1 MENQHPPPNLWVS
14 EAFVDRE
21 RDIRFGETD
30 PYESFTAD
38 PGRLFKSCQREYGR
52 CTGKVYIDTKNGKA
66 MAIGWVFL
74 GKDKYQ
80 DCNRS
85 YLREVWI
92 TLHDGP
98 PTRTTQ
104 IHYHEI
110 L

>member
-1 MENQHPPPNLWVS
+1 MGWTTSPEQ
-14 EAFVDRE
+14 VDNFE
-21 RDIRFGETD
+21 WNSWTTS
-30 PYESFTAD
+30 P
-38 PGRLFKSCQREYGR
+38 EYA
-52 CTGKVYIDTKNGKA
+52 VIDTQDGRA

-80 DCNRS
+80 DCNKS

-104 IHYHEI
+104 IHYHE
-110 L
+110 LL